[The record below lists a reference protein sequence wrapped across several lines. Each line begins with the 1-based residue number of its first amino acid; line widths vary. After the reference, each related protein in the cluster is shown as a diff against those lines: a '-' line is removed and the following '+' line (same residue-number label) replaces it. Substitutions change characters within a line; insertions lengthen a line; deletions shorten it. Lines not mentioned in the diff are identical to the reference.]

1 MEALIC
7 IKRAAY
13 DDSFMGNMIL
23 EINGEIRTISPV
35 SNVRELLQSLG
46 VGEERV
52 AVELNRKIIRRGD
65 WEKTAISDRDRV
77 EIVQFVGGG

>member
-1 MEALIC
+1 MESM
-7 IKRAAY
+7 K
-13 DDSFMGNMIL
+13 L

-35 SNVRELLQSLG
+35 SNVRELLQVLG

-65 WEKTAISDRDRV
+65 WENTAISDRDRV